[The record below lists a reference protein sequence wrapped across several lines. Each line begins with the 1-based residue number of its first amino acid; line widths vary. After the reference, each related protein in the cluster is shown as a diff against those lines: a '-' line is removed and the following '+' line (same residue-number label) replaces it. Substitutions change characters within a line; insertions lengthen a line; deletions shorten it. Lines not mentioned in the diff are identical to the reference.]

1 MKKLSVLIALVLCV
15 TIGGVYAA
23 WTYTNPDADIT
34 DEYFNQ
40 LITISAA
47 TQEGAAGEYA
57 IETNITGMSIDQKGT
72 NSENV
77 DFHKAILNYTTS
89 DGETPYIKFT
99 LKLKENTGSDIQ
111 SKLQTKYAV
120 NLLDIHGQYKDTDI
134 FTDHVLGE
142 TVIDWNSD
150 WQYDAAS
157 DTYSFTIDNMDSEI
171 TLNDFTLSSKPEHTA
186 FHTALGKPVLEVKIT
201 DGIVPA
207 SN

>member
-34 DEYFNQ
+34 DRHFNQ

-47 TQEGAAGEYA
+47 VEEGAAGEYA
-57 IETNITGMSIDQKGT
+57 IETNITGMTIDQKGT
-72 NSENV
+72 NSEGV
-77 DFHKAILNYTTS
+77 DFHKAVLNYTTS
-89 DGETPYIKFT
+89 DSQTPYIRFT

-111 SKLQTKYAV
+111 SNLQTKYAI
-120 NLLDIHGQYKDTDI
+120 NLLDVNGQYGGADI
-134 FTDHVLGE
+134 FTDHVPGE

-150 WQYDAAS
+150 WVYDAGS

-171 TLNDFTLSSKPEHTA
+171 TLNNFILSSKPEHTA
-186 FHTALGKPVLEVKIT
+186 FTTALGRPVLEVKIT
-201 DGIVPA
+201 DGTVPTV
-207 SN
+207 